1 MEVSATD
8 RAEAITRLADK
19 LGEARDT
26 LLNKRERE
34 MQESFNSKILR
45 LIGEIETKAD
55 TAFDLSQSSRK
66 ASASQKRLIKAYALL
81 RDAAD
86 EVRLAGADI

>member
-66 ASASQKRLIKAYALL
+66 ASA
-81 RDAAD
+81 
-86 EVRLAGADI
+86 